1 MDGTR
6 KTRLG
11 GMLLALLALAALPG
25 ACAGE
30 PEDTGTAVFP
40 LPQRYAGSYTN
51 DWGAPRP
58 QGPHE
63 GTDIFAPE
71 GTPVYA
77 ITGGTVVAE
86 GWNTLGGHTV
96 TIAAAYDVGP
106 VREGDRLYYA
116 HLRTSSPLEPGEEVR
131 AGQKIGEVGR
141 TAGEEVGSVADFPP
155 HLHLGWYEG
164 FRLFRESR
172 AQAPSGAMNPYPLLR
187 QVAG

>member
-1 MDGTR
+1 
-6 KTRLG
+6 
-11 GMLLALLALAALPG
+11 MLLALLALAALPG